1 MVCTYREAKKQ
12 LRKLVPFNRVLSKI
26 RGYGRMLSAP
36 GLCETVWRFRIIV
49 RRHCRPR
56 CHPFG

>member
-1 MVCTYREAKKQ
+1 MVYDPVEAKKQ
-12 LRKLVPFNRVLSKI
+12 LRKLVSFNRVLSKI

-36 GLCETVWRFRIIV
+36 DVCKTVWRFRIIV

>member
-1 MVCTYREAKKQ
+1 MVYAPVEARKQ
-12 LRKLVPFNRVLSKI
+12 LRKLVPVKWVLSKI

-36 GLCETVWRFRIIV
+36 GLCKTVWRFRIIV